1 MMSERHG
8 ERETWDDACVRACVC
23 GLLVFYFLLYDYVM
37 PEMERPTAVP
47 GAHMYMGASSTT

>member
-8 ERETWDDACVRACVC
+8 ERKTWDDARASC
-23 GLLVFYFLLYDYVM
+23 FLFSSLRYA
-37 PEMERPTAVP
+37 EMENRLRSSAAVP

>member
-8 ERETWDDACVRACVC
+8 ERERRGMMRGSC
-23 GLLVFYFLLYDYVM
+23 FLFSSLRYA
-37 PEMERPTAVP
+37 EMENRLRSSAAVP